1 MKYAIS
7 SSLLLVML
15 AGSGTVLAGEHG
27 KGMNHADMQNMKQS
41 TSATTQG
48 HKVEGV
54 ANGID
59 LQHGKINLTH
69 GPIESLGWPG
79 MTMDFA
85 VKDKA
90 ILKGINPGQKV
101 TFEVVQEGPGKFY
114 VNRITPLK

>member
-7 SSLLLVML
+7 GSLLLVML

>member
-41 TSATTQG
+41 ISVTQG
-48 HKVEGV
+48 HKAEGV